1 MTMSTDQM
9 WPFLSVAGLRERLG
23 ADPAPTVLDVRWALS
38 GPPGR
43 EAYAAGHVPG
53 AVFVDLDAD
62 LADPPGAGGRHPLPD
77 PQRFA
82 RAMRRSGVTLD
93 RPVVV
98 TDGGD
103 GSIAARLWWLLT
115 HHGHDHVQVL
125 DGGFAAWAASGAEVA
140 VGDEGAPYDDA
151 GPADGYPFL
160 ALEARLPVV
169 DADGAA
175 ALARDGV
182 LLDARAA
189 ARYAG
194 EVEPVDPVA
203 GHIPGALSMPV
214 PASVLGEDGLIVERD
229 ELVARFARVGAV
241 PGAAVGAY
249 CGSGVTAAHLVLA
262 MHAIG
267 IEAALYAGSWS
278 GWVTDPSR
286 PVATG
291 SLPG

>member
-1 MTMSTDQM
+1 MSTHHD
-9 WPFLSVAGLRERLG
+9 WPFLTVPELRDALA
-23 ADPAPTVLDVRWALS
+23 ADPAPVVLDVRWGLS

-43 EAYAAGHVPG
+43 EVYSLGHVPA

-62 LADPPGAGGRHPLPD
+62 LADPPGSGGRHPLPD

-82 RAMRRSGVTLD
+82 RAMRRAGVTLD

-98 TDGGD
+98 TDGSD

-115 HHGHDHVQVL
+115 HHGHDQVRVL
-125 DGGFAAWAASGAEVA
+125 DGGFAAWAGSGAEVA
-140 VGDEGAPYDDA
+140 TGDDGAPYGDD
-151 GPADGYPFL
+151 GPPEGYPFL
-160 ALEARLPVV
+160 ATEARLPVI
-169 DADGAA
+169 DADAAA
-175 ALARDGV
+175 ALARHGV

-214 PASVLGEDGLIVERD
+214 PAAQLGEGGHVVDRATLA
-229 ELVARFARVGAV
+229 ARFARVGAV

-249 CGSGVTAAHLVLA
+249 CGSGVTATHLVLA

-267 IEAALYAGSWS
+267 VDAALYAGSWS
-278 GWVTDPSR
+278 GWVTDPTR

>member
-1 MTMSTDQM
+1 MSTEPSTENV
-9 WPFLSVAGLRERLG
+9 WPFLSAAALRDEL
-23 ADPAPTVLDVRWALS
+23 ASDPSPTVLDVRWALT

-43 EAYAAGHVPG
+43 EQYAAGHVPG
-53 AVFVDLDAD
+53 AVFVDLDVD
-62 LADPPGAGGRHPLPD
+62 LASAPGAGGRHPLPD
-77 PQRFA
+77 PETFA

-98 TDGGD
+98 TDGSD

-115 HHGHDHVQVL
+115 HHGHDHVRVL
-125 DGGFAAWAASGAEVA
+125 DGGFAAWAASGGDVA
-140 VGDEGAPYDDA
+140 IGDSGAPYDDS

-160 ALEARLPVV
+160 ATAARMPVI
-169 DADGAA
+169 DAAAAA

-214 PASVLGEDGLIVERD
+214 PAAVLGEGGLVVDRE
-229 ELVARFARVGAV
+229 ELARRFA
-241 PGAAVGAY
+241 
-249 CGSGVTAAHLVLA
+249 
-262 MHAIG
+262 
-267 IEAALYAGSWS
+267 
-278 GWVTDPSR
+278 
-286 PVATG
+286 
-291 SLPG
+291 

>member
-1 MTMSTDQM
+1 MTMSTQS
-9 WPFLSVAGLRERLG
+9 WPFITVPELREALA
-23 ADPAPTVLDVRWALS
+23 ADVPPTVLDVRWGLS
-38 GPPGR
+38 GPPGS
-43 EAYAAGHVPG
+43 EVYAAGHVPG
-53 AVFVDLDAD
+53 AVFVDHDAD

-82 RAMRRSGVTLD
+82 RAMRRAGVTLD

-98 TDGGD
+98 TDGSD

-140 VGDEGAPYDDA
+140 TGGDGAPYDDA
-151 GPADGYPFL
+151 GPAEGYPFL
-160 ALEARLPVV
+160 ASEARLPVV
-169 DADGAA
+169 DAEGAA
-175 ALARDGV
+175 ALAREGV

-214 PASVLGEDGLIVERD
+214 PAAVLGEDGHVVDRETLA
-229 ELVARFARVGAV
+229 ARFARVGAV
-241 PGAAVGAY
+241 PGAVVGAY
-249 CGSGVTAAHLVLA
+249 CGSGVTATHLVLA

-267 IEAALYAGSWS
+267 VEAALYAGSWS

>member
-1 MTMSTDQM
+1 
-9 WPFLSVAGLRERLG
+9 
-23 ADPAPTVLDVRWALS
+23 
-38 GPPGR
+38 
-43 EAYAAGHVPG
+43 
-53 AVFVDLDAD
+53 
-62 LADPPGAGGRHPLPD
+62 
-77 PQRFA
+77 
-82 RAMRRSGVTLD
+82 MRRAGVTLD

-98 TDGGD
+98 TDGSD

-115 HHGHDHVQVL
+115 HHGHDHVRVL
-125 DGGFAAWAASGAEVA
+125 DGGFAAWSASGAEVA

-160 ALEARLPVV
+160 ATEARLPVL
-169 DADGAA
+169 DAEGAA
-175 ALARDGV
+175 ALARGGV

-214 PASVLGEDGLIVERD
+214 PAALLGEDGHVVDRETLA
-229 ELVARFARVGAV
+229 ARFARVGAV

-249 CGSGVTAAHLVLA
+249 CGSGVTATHLVLA

-267 IEAALYAGSWS
+267 VDAALYAGSWS
-278 GWVTDPSR
+278 GWVTDADR